1 MRFNELGFTIM
12 NWLRQ
17 HWFELGL
24 GLALAASIY
33 LCVTPLSPVALA
45 LWLNLIALFLHQF
58 EEYRYPGYFPGM
70 MNSVMF
76 ASQAPDHYPLNTN
89 SALLINVALG
99 WAAYWLA
106 AVFGAQ
112 FIWLGIAAI
121 FVSCGNVL
129 AHTFLFN
136 LKGKTVYNPG
146 MATALILFLPLAL
159 YFFFLLW
166 QNQTAT
172 WFDWLGGIGLGLAL
186 TYFGIFKLID
196 WLKDKHTPYIFPPRC
211 LPPAPRKK

>member
-1 MRFNELGFTIM
+1 MTRLNKIM
-12 NWLRQ
+12 SWLRQ

-24 GLALAASIY
+24 GLALASSIY
-33 LCVTPLSPVALA
+33 LCVTPSSPLALV

-70 MNSVMF
+70 INTVMF
-76 ASQAPDHYPLNTN
+76 ASQAPDRYPLNPN

-99 WAAYWLA
+99 WVAYGLA

-112 FIWLGIAAI
+112 FTWLGIAAI

-146 MATALILFLPLAL
+146 MATALLLFLPLAL
-159 YFFFLLW
+159 YFFLLLW

-172 WFDWLGGIGLGLAL
+172 WFDWLGGIGFGLAL
-186 TYFGIFKLID
+186 TYLGIFKMID
-196 WLKDKHTPYIFPPRC
+196 WQKDKRTPYIFPPRC
-211 LPPAPRKK
+211 LPPASRKN